1 MIDQQLGG
9 SAWAD
14 LSGLELLKGHSTG
27 KDLLLLIDPDC
38 QVELGAAQVTAL
50 CDRRAGV
57 GADGFV
63 RVVRTSALPGAEGFA
78 QAVPEAEWFMDHY
91 LPDGS
96 VAPVCGS
103 ALRLFA
109 QVLDAQG
116 LQPLADGEA
125 VTVGTRW
132 GARTVTRSGE
142 LWTVDMGPAH
152 LLLPPQAAADPRA
165 EGWDTL
171 VELPGLAGYRA
182 ALSLSL
188 PAPHTVVALAEESEL
203 EAVDLSGLHGTKDL
217 DVVPRPED
225 GSSLSLVVPLG
236 VEYTGGQ
243 EIGRARLRALMQGG
257 GEDPSGGDGACAV
270 AVALHEWEGAGAPQD
285 YLLDVPGGSLGVH
298 VGEDP
303 WAPGATVLLTG
314 PATITGRVV
323 LA

>member
-1 MIDQQLGG
+1 MIFQQPGG
-9 SAWAD
+9 SALAG
-14 LSGLELLKGHSTG
+14 LSGLELLKGYSVG

-38 QVELGAAQVTAL
+38 QVDLGPGQVAAV

-63 RVVRTSALPGAEGFA
+63 RVVRTRSLPGAARFA

-91 LPDGS
+91 LPDGT

-103 ALRLFA
+103 AARVLA

-116 LQPLADGEA
+116 LHPLADGEA
-125 VTVGTRW
+125 VTLGTRW
-132 GARTVTRSGE
+132 GARTVTRVGG

-152 LLLPPQAAADPRA
+152 LLLPPQAAADAQA

-171 VELPGLAGYRA
+171 VELPGLVGYRA
-182 ALSLSL
+182 ALSLAL
-188 PAPHTVVALAEESEL
+188 PAPHRVVALAEEDEL
-203 EAVDLSGLHGTKDL
+203 DAVDLDGLTGSQGLDMVPCPQAGT
-217 DVVPRPED
+217 
-225 GSSLSLVVPLG
+225 SLTLVVPQG
-236 VEYTGGQ
+236 VEDTDGQ
-243 EIGRARLRALMQGG
+243 EVGRARLRTLVQGV

-270 AVALHEWEGAGAPQD
+270 AVALHEWEGQGAPQD
-285 YLLDVPGGSLGVH
+285 YLLEVPGGSLGVH

-314 PATITGRVV
+314 PATITGQVV